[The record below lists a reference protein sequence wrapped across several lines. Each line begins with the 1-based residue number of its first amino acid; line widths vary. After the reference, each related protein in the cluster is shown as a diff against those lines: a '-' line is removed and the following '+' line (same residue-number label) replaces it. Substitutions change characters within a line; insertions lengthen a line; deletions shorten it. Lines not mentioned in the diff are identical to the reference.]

1 MSVWDGL
8 WLLITVMAVLLVLGV
23 RVAYVLLTAG
33 MVGTLVVLQP
43 SDPLGVA
50 RKAWDATNS
59 YSLTAIPLFVF
70 MAEVLLRADVTRS
83 AYKGFAALLGPLP
96 GGAAYANIGGSTVF
110 AAISGSS
117 VANAAALGTVAGPA
131 MTELGYSRRLTFGSI
146 AAGGGLGILM
156 PPSTALI
163 VYGSLSGVS
172 ISKLF
177 MGGVVPA
184 LILGLLFCFVV
195 FLWGLL
201 RPADAPSA
209 GRPTISDLIEAISGL
224 LPLLFLI
231 GVVLGG
237 IYAGAFTPTEA
248 GGVGAVGGIMIALLR
263 RKLSMRM
270 LWDSAS
276 ASAALTSMILLIIA
290 GAAVVSY
297 VVGMMALP
305 SELTFLITD
314 SEITVLSLLLL
325 IALGYILLGL
335 FIESVSLIVL
345 TVPVLFPVLSGLGVD
360 GIWLGI
366 YTVVLIEIG
375 LITPPIGLNLYVLER
390 IPAGQTMSDIVIGAI
405 PFIGALLA
413 LVALIVVFPEIVT
426 WLPSLS

>member
-1 MSVWDGL
+1 MSVWEGL
-8 WLLITVMAVLLVLGV
+8 WLLIAVLTVLLALGV
-23 RVAYVLLTAG
+23 RVAYVLLAAG
-33 MVGTLVVLQP
+33 MVGTLWVLEP
-43 SDPLGVA
+43 SDPLAVA
-50 RKAWDATNS
+50 REAWKATNS

-70 MAEVLLRADVTRS
+70 MAEVLLRADVTRT
-83 AYKGFAALLGPLP
+83 AYRGFAALLGPLP

-163 VYGSLSGVS
+163 IYGSLSGVS

-184 LILGLLFCFVV
+184 LILGLLFCAVV
-195 FLWGLL
+195 FAWGLF
-201 RPADAPSA
+201 RPADAPRA
-209 GRPTISDLIEAISGL
+209 ERPIKADVVDAVVGL
-224 LPLLFLI
+224 LPLLSLI

-237 IYAGAFTPTEA
+237 IYAGVFTPTEA
-248 GGVGAVGGIMIALLR
+248 GGAGAVGGIVVAALR
-263 RKLSMRM
+263 RKLSLPM
-270 LWDSAS
+270 LWDAAS
-276 ASAALTSMILLIIA
+276 AAAALTSMILLIIA
-290 GAAVVSY
+290 GAAVMSY

-305 SELTFLITD
+305 AELTFLI
-314 SEITVLSLLLL
+314 SESNISVTALLLL
-325 IALGYILLGL
+325 IALVYVLLGL

-345 TVPVLFPVLSGLGVD
+345 TVPVLYPVLSAFGIDGV
-360 GIWLGI
+360 WLGI

-390 IPAGQTMSDIVIGAI
+390 IPAGQTMTDIVVGAL
-405 PFIGALLA
+405 PFLGALLC
-413 LVALIVVFPEIVT
+413 LVGLILLFPDIVV
-426 WLPSLS
+426 WLPSML